1 MSKFIDLSGL
11 TSFKK
16 KIESWIDTKV
26 SGLSK
31 GLIYM
36 DVVCNVGG
44 ITYLSSSGGTS
55 SEGDIEYPPLE
66 LHQGYI
72 INASCYSEKESVAD
86 IIIDVKSGEIYL
98 GYCIY
103 DSTGLGMTGRFTYE
117 EGATDY
123 ILLEVGLA
131 LREVNANALYFIYQI
146 K

>member
-1 MSKFIDLSGL
+1 MSKFLDLNGL
-11 TSFKK
+11 TSLKK

-36 DVVCNVGG
+36 DVGCSGG
-44 ITYLSSSGGTS
+44 VIYLSSSGSDG
-55 SEGDIEYPPLE
+55 GYPSLE

-72 INASCYSEKESVAD
+72 INANCHTYPEYIAD
-86 IIIDVKSGEIYL
+86 IVIDVKSGEIYL

-131 LREVNANALYFIYQI
+131 LREVNANALYFIYRI